1 MLKSWPARLLLPAV
15 FLLVFAYVSRVTAH
29 PSRYWVGG
37 VALMATAIVWVA
49 SYNGDYVLPR
59 GRLKRAACWMG
70 ARSYGIYLIHVP
82 AYYAAREIWFRLA
95 PAVVGPGLH
104 HMAILIATATPLTFL
119 LAELNF
125 RFVEDPL
132 RRRGAQI
139 AERMAQRKPDRL
151 PEAVQPAG

>member
-104 HMAILIATATPLTFL
+104 HMAILNAWRSGSRTACRKPSSRQ
-119 LAELNF
+119 AEHC
-125 RFVEDPL
+125 D
-132 RRRGAQI
+132 A
-139 AERMAQRKPDRL
+139 AQRPSAQGL
-151 PEAVQPAG
+151 SAAI

>member
-1 MLKSWPARLLLPAV
+1 
-15 FLLVFAYVSRVTAH
+15 
-29 PSRYWVGG
+29 
-37 VALMATAIVWVA
+37 MATAIVWVA